1 MFEIS
6 ASKIQSVIVHLV
18 GNKLKEE
25 SLVFSEELS
34 GMDQATENVIWTYL
48 MSAFKS
54 PDFYKFHHPVDLE
67 FNAVYQ
73 IIKDTFKDEESFKRK
88 SCDLAKLLYD
98 VSDHPQ
104 IKAGE
109 FFVILFKDLAFDKI
123 SGDAIGIFKSERKQ
137 AFLFTEESN
146 SVIDLFTYNGISPSK
161 VDKACLVFHDS
172 QEDGFNVL
180 SVDNVNKG
188 DDAKFWFEEFLK
200 IKPRSTDFS
209 KTDKVLSL
217 AKDFIEMD
225 LGGEKQL
232 EKPESIDLLN
242 KSINYFKENES
253 FNIQEFKDQIFE
265 DEKIAEKFL
274 EFSDE
279 RSVPEISIN
288 ESFTISVP
296 AVKKKN
302 KFFKSVLKLDKN
314 FHVYIHGDRELVEK
328 GVDENGKK
336 YYKLYYEEES

>member
-18 GNKLKEE
+18 GNKVKEE
-25 SLVFSEELS
+25 NLILSDEVS
-34 GMDQATENVIWTYL
+34 GMDEPTENVVWTYL
-48 MSAFKS
+48 LSAFKS
-54 PDFYKFHHPVDLE
+54 PEFFKFYHPVNLE
-67 FNAVYQ
+67 FNGVYQ
-73 IIKDTFKDEESFKRK
+73 IAKDIFKNEESFKRK
-88 SCDLAKLLYD
+88 SADLATLLYD

-104 IKAGE
+104 IRAGE
-109 FFVILFKDLAFDKI
+109 FFVIHFKDLAFDNVVA
-123 SGDAIGIFKSERKQ
+123 DAIGIFKSERKQ

-161 VDKACLVFHDS
+161 VDKACLIFNNLE
-172 QEDGFNVL
+172 EDGFNVL

-188 DDAKFWFEEFLK
+188 DEAKFWFDDFLRL
-200 IKPRSTDFS
+200 KPRSTDFT
-209 KTDKVLSL
+209 KTDKVLSI
-217 AKDFIEMD
+217 AKDFIQMD
-225 LGGEKQL
+225 LGGDKAL

-242 KSINYFKENES
+242 KSINYFKENET
-253 FNIQEFKDQIFE
+253 FEMEEFKDQIFE
-265 DEKIAEKFL
+265 DDKIGEKFL
-274 EFSDE
+274 AYTKE

-288 ESFTISVP
+288 DSFSISVP

-336 YYKLYYEEES
+336 YYKLFYEEES

>member
-18 GNKLKEE
+18 GNKVKEE
-25 SLVFSEELS
+25 SLVLSNEAS
-34 GMDQATENVIWTYL
+34 GMDEPTENVVWTYL

-54 PDFYKFHHPVDLE
+54 PDFFRFHHPVNLE
-67 FNAVYQ
+67 FNGVFQ
-73 IIKDTFKDEESFKRK
+73 IAKDIFKDNETFKRK
-88 SCDLAKLLYD
+88 SADLATLLYD
-98 VSDHPQ
+98 VSNHPQ

-109 FFVILFKDLAFDKI
+109 FFVIYFKDLVFDNVAA
-123 SGDAIGIFKSERKQ
+123 DAIGIFKSERKQ

-161 VDKACLVFHDS
+161 VDKACLIFNDLE
-172 QEDGFNVL
+172 EDGFNVL

-188 DDAKFWFEEFLK
+188 EEAKFWFDDFLRL
-200 IKPRSTDFS
+200 KPRSTDFS
-209 KTDKVLSL
+209 KTDKVLSI
-217 AKDFIEMD
+217 AKDFIQMD
-225 LGGEKQL
+225 LGGEKPL
-232 EKPESIDLLN
+232 NKPESIDLLN
-242 KSINYFKENES
+242 KSINYFKENDS
-253 FNIQEFKDQIFE
+253 FDIQEFKDQIFE
-265 DEKIAEKFL
+265 DEKVGEKFL
-274 EFSDE
+274 AYSEQ
-279 RSVPEISIN
+279 RSIPEISIN

-302 KFFKSVLKLDKN
+302 KLFKSVLKLDKN

-336 YYKLYYEEES
+336 FYKLYYEEET